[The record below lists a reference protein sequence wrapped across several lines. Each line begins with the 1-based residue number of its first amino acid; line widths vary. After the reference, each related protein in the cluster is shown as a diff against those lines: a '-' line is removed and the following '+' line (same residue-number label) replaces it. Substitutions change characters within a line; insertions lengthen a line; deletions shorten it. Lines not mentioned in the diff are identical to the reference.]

1 MAVDTQAYRVELRP
15 RFPRWYRGWAHFT
28 FSNFLLGG
36 LTAYLATRVHAVR
49 PVEWL
54 AIPVGFL
61 IANAVEY
68 LAHRN
73 PLHRP
78 MPGMRYIYK
87 AHGIQHHRFFTGD
100 APENM
105 TTSDPHD
112 FAVVLFGPLS
122 QAVLLGGVGLPAALA
137 VWACFGLN
145 PALLF
150 GATASAYFLTY
161 EWLHLIYHLPATHPF
176 TKLPGMR
183 GLRLHHLRHHEL
195 QLMTRWNFNITFP
208 IFDAVFGTTY
218 REDRMPVRSPAGSQP
233 QAPAR

>member
-15 RFPRWYRGWAHFT
+15 RFPRWYRGWAHFG
-28 FSNFLLGG
+28 FSNVLLGG
-36 LTAYLATRVHAVR
+36 LTAFLATRVHAVR
-49 PVEWL
+49 PAEWL
-54 AIPVGFL
+54 AIPVGFF
-61 IANAVEY
+61 IANGVEY

-78 MPGMRYIYK
+78 MAGMRYIYK

-100 APENM
+100 SAENM
-105 TTSDPHD
+105 TTADPHD

-122 QAVLLGGVGLPAALA
+122 QAVLLGGVGLPAAVA

-145 PALLF
+145 AALLF

-161 EWLHLIYHLPATHPF
+161 EWLHLIYHLPGAHPL
-176 TKLPGMR
+176 TRLPGMR
-183 GLRLHHLRHHEL
+183 ALRQHHLRHHEL

-218 REDRMPVRSPAGSQP
+218 RETKPPFPA
-233 QAPAR
+233 